1 MARIQFTPL
10 DVMSPAEKSAH
21 DEAAAG
27 LRGHAPAP
35 MAAWLRNPELAR
47 RAQKLG
53 EFVRFQIDLLPRLR
67 ELAVL
72 VVARH
77 WSAHHEWRI
86 HKQKALEQGL
96 STDIIAAITQKRT
109 PSFTDDVERVVYD
122 VSTSLVHTRALP
134 DALYRSG
141 VRALGEKGLVE
152 LVSVLGYYTFV
163 SMTLTAFEIGLPEQ
177 LQPELLD

>member
-1 MARIQFTPL
+1 MARITFPPL
-10 DVMSPAEKSAH
+10 ADMSPAEKSAY

-53 EFVRFQIDLLPRLR
+53 EYIRFQIDLSPRLR

-72 VVARH
+72 VVARY

-86 HKQKALEQGL
+86 HKEKAIEQGL
-96 STDIIAAITQKRT
+96 SPHVITAITARRR
-109 PSFTDDVERVVYD
+109 PRFEDDAERVVYD
-122 VSTSLVHTRALP
+122 IAMSVVDTRTLP
-134 DALYRSG
+134 DALYREG
-141 VRALGEKGLVE
+141 VAALGEKGVVE

-163 SMTLTAFEIGLPEQ
+163 SMTLLAFEIGLPEQ
-177 LQPELLD
+177 LQPELL

>member
-1 MARIQFTPL
+1 MARITFPPL
-10 DVMSPAEKSAH
+10 ADMSPEEKSAY

-53 EFVRFQIDLLPRLR
+53 EYIRFQIDLSPRLR

-72 VVARH
+72 VIARH

-86 HKQKALEQGL
+86 HKEKAIEQGL
-96 STDIIAAITQKRT
+96 SPHIITAITARRR
-109 PSFTDDVERVVYD
+109 PRFEDDPERVVYD
-122 VSTSLVHTRALP
+122 IAMSIVDTRTLP
-134 DALYRSG
+134 DALYREG
-141 VRALGEKGLVE
+141 VAALGEPGVVE

-163 SMTLTAFEIGLPEQ
+163 SMTLLAFEIGLPEQ
-177 LQPELLD
+177 LQPELL

>member
-1 MARIQFTPL
+1 
-10 DVMSPAEKSAH
+10 MSAAEKSAY

-53 EFVRFQIDLLPRLR
+53 EYIRFQIDLSPRLR

-86 HKQKALEQGL
+86 HKEKAVEQGL
-96 STDIIAAITQKRT
+96 SPHVITAIAARRR
-109 PSFTDDVERVVYD
+109 PRLEDDAERVVYD
-122 VSTSLVHTRALP
+122 IATSIVDTRTLP
-134 DALYRSG
+134 DALYREG
-141 VRALGEKGLVE
+141 VAALGEPGVVE

-163 SMTLTAFEIGLPEQ
+163 SMTLLAFEIGLPEQ
-177 LQPELLD
+177 LQPELL

>member
-1 MARIQFTPL
+1 MARIQFPPL
-10 DVMSPAEKSAH
+10 AEMSSAERSAY

-53 EFVRFQIDLLPRLR
+53 EYVRFEIDLSPRLR

-86 HKQKALEQGL
+86 HKQKALEHGI
-96 STDIIAAITQKRT
+96 SADIVKAITEKRP
-109 PSFTDDVERVVYD
+109 PSFADDAERVVYEIAMS
-122 VSTSLVHTRALP
+122 VVHTRTLP
-134 DALYRSG
+134 DPLYRAG
-141 VRALGEKGLVE
+141 VAALGEKGLVE